1 MQKAPGQPNKLGPAF
16 LTLLDN
22 FWKNNIPS
30 YTPVEIHDTL
40 KEIMKNEYY
49 SQNPGLIFEK
59 ILSLLHNE
67 LNQNPLIL
75 NQNQNKENDPYD
87 IFNRELILKQF
98 NEIR

>member
-1 MQKAPGQPNKLGPAF
+1 
-16 LTLLDN
+16 
-22 FWKNNIPS
+22 
-30 YTPVEIHDTL
+30 
-40 KEIMKNEYY
+40 MKNEYY

-87 IFNRELILKQF
+87 IFNRELILKKF
-98 NEIR
+98 NGIYQHTPTKISNSLFRMD